1 MLLTDGPPDFR
12 NLPNFQQE
20 SQPTE
25 QNIDNRMKLKSL
37 SLSLSLSYNY
47 LNNEYLDSSKE
58 LECIIHR
65 TVDDESDHSSESLA
79 LSLEYLVLG
88 VGGEPG
94 VDDSLDV
101 GRALQELSDSH
112 RALLMLSHADMERF
126 QTSVGQVAIER
137 TRNTTR
143 SYNTRREGKAYQLT
157 VVLYYLCWLWSMQKF
172 KIFIELCCYG
182 ICLTILKVPQFL
194 A

>member
-25 QNIDNRMKLKSL
+25 QSIDNRMKPKSKSL
-37 SLSLSLSYNY
+37 SLSYDY

-58 LECIIHR
+58 LECVVHR
-65 TVDDESDHSSESLA
+65 SIDDESDHSSKSLA

-88 VGGEPG
+88 VGGEAG

-101 GRALQELSDSH
+101 GRGLQEFSDSH

-143 SYNTRREGKAYQLT
+143 SY
-157 VVLYYLCWLWSMQKF
+157 
-172 KIFIELCCYG
+172 I
-182 ICLTILKVPQFL
+182 
-194 A
+194 